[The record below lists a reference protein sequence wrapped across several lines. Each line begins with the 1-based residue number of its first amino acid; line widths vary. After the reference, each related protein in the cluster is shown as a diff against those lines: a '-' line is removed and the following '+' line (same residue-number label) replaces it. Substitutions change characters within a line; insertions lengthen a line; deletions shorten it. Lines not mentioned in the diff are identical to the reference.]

1 MSNVMSLMTAMV
13 FVASLKRA
21 DDKFE
26 KLYRIA
32 SEKGSDF
39 KKELRED
46 GVTTE
51 EENRMYKKY
60 KLYIYLISI
69 VLHMGV
75 FFISYYLIDLIF
87 S

>member
-1 MSNVMSLMTAMV
+1 MANVMSIMMAMV
-13 FVASLKRA
+13 FVVSLKRA
-21 DDKFE
+21 EDKSE

-32 SEKGSDF
+32 SEEGSDF

-46 GVTTE
+46 GVTIE

-60 KLYIYLISI
+60 RLYIYLISI